1 MPQILVRNLS
11 ERAHNALRRQA
22 VEHHTS
28 LEGEVR
34 SILETAAQSTDE
46 FVLPTMVVPKRR
58 GGKTLAQLVSEGR
71 R

>member
-22 VEHHTS
+22 MEHRSS
-28 LEGEVR
+28 LEGEAR
-34 SILETAAQSTDE
+34 SILETATEPQDE
-46 FVLPTMVVPKRR
+46 FVLPAMLVPKRSS
-58 GGKTLAQLVSEGR
+58 GKTLAQIVSEGR